1 MCNTLLRRILL
12 PASSANRDTFSNS
25 VQVHCNSGRRI
36 LDRCSAILDGGF
48 LLRFE
53 AATCWR
59 FFIFVSHTGM
69 EVTGDEE
76 YDEEHFEDEDAG
88 EDAGGHYR
96 DAPEFTEDVSSI
108 TSLLS
113 FPS

>member
-1 MCNTLLRRILL
+1 MCNILLRRILL

-76 YDEEHFEDEDAG
+76 EYDEEHFEDEDAR
-88 EDAGGHYR
+88 GHYAG
-96 DAPEFTEDVSSI
+96 DAQEFPEDHVSSI